1 MGSPYFNV
9 IFMMQQFTAIIAALL
24 FFALPAIADDIDAMI
39 AKSDA
44 LVTGPKPKPITPP
57 TQEAIQS
64 AIDRGVEFLVKD
76 QNKDGSWGNA
86 TQTKGLNIY
95 AHVPGSHQ
103 AFRAATTALCVSA
116 IIESKTQNE
125 AALKSLELGEA
136 WLIEN
141 LPKVRRQDPILLYNV
156 WSHSYGIQAFV
167 RMHER
172 LPNDKERIE
181 KLRKLVK
188 EQIDYMERYE
198 SINGGWGYYDFDYGT
213 QRPGASS
220 TSFVTASAL
229 VAFHDAKSIGVYAP
243 EKLVKRAVDSIV
255 RQRKNDFTY
264 VYGEYL
270 KMAPM
275 ADINRP
281 AGSLGRSQACN
292 IALRLHGDKRVS
304 DHVLKVWL
312 DRLIARNEW
321 LGIGRKRPVPH
332 EAWFQVAGYFYYYG
346 HYYAA
351 LCIDALP
358 KEDRPHFQGH
368 IAKIM
373 IDLQEK
379 DGSWWDYPLY
389 DYHQPYGTALTVM
402 TLQRCKQ

>member
-1 MGSPYFNV
+1 MTMNRLLPLLACLFCL
-9 IFMMQQFTAIIAALL
+9 AAPLH
-24 FFALPAIADDIDAMI
+24 ADDDEAAAI

-44 LVTGPKPKPITPP
+44 LVTGPKPQPITPP
-57 TQEAIQS
+57 TQDAIQS
-64 AIDRGVEFLVKD
+64 SIDRGIAFLVKS
-76 QNKDGSWGNA
+76 QNDDGSWGNP
-86 TQTKGLNIY
+86 TKTKGLNIY

-103 AFRAATTALCVSA
+103 AFRAAVTALCISA
-116 IIESKTQNE
+116 IIESKTQDE
-125 AALKSLELGEA
+125 AAIKALERGEA
-136 WLIEN
+136 WLIEH

-156 WSHSYGIQAFV
+156 WSHSYGIQALV
-167 RMHER
+167 RMHDR

-181 KLRKLVK
+181 KMRAMVK
-188 EQIDYMERYE
+188 EQIAFMERYE
-198 SINGGWGYYDFDYGT
+198 AVDGGWGYYDFDYGT
-213 QRPGASS
+213 QKPGASS
-220 TSFVTASAL
+220 TSFVTATAL

-243 EKLVKRAVDSIV
+243 EKVIKRAVDSIH
-255 RQRKNDFTY
+255 RQRKSDFTY

-275 ADINRP
+275 AGINRP

-292 IALRLHGDKRVS
+292 IALRLTGDKRVT

-332 EAWFQVAGYFYYYG
+332 ETWFQIAGYFYYYG

-358 KEDRPHFQGH
+358 KEDRPHFQEH
-368 IAKIM
+368 IAKLM

-389 DYHQPYGTALTVM
+389 DYHQQYGTALTLM
-402 TLQRCKQ
+402 TLVRCKQ

>member
-1 MGSPYFNV
+1 MKQYLFSLLL
-9 IFMMQQFTAIIAALL
+9 TLLCIASATQ
-24 FFALPAIADDIDAMI
+24 IHADDLDAQAI

-64 AIDRGVEFLVKD
+64 SIDRGIDFLISD
-76 QNKDGSWGNA
+76 QNKDGSWGNP

-103 AFRAATTALCVSA
+103 AFRAAVTALCISA
-116 IIESKTQNE
+116 LIESKSSSE
-125 AALKSLELGEA
+125 AALKSLERGEA

-156 WSHSYGIQAFV
+156 WSHSYGIQALV
-167 RMHER
+167 KMHER
-172 LPNDKERIE
+172 LPNDKDRLE
-181 KLRKLVK
+181 KMRKLIK
-188 EQIDYMERYE
+188 EQIGFMERYE

-213 QRPGASS
+213 QKPGASS
-220 TSFVTASAL
+220 TSFVSATAL
-229 VAFHDAKSIGVYAP
+229 VAFHDANSIGIYAP

-281 AGSLGRSQACN
+281 GGSLGRSQACN
-292 IALRLHGDKRVS
+292 IALRLHGDKRVT

-312 DRLIARNEW
+312 DRLIARNDW

-351 LCIDALP
+351 LCIEALP
-358 KEDRPHFQGH
+358 KEDRPHFQEH

-373 IDLQEK
+373 LDLQEK

-389 DYHQPYGTALTVM
+389 DYHQAYGTALTVM
-402 TLQRCKQ
+402 TLQRCKKN

>member
-1 MGSPYFNV
+1 MKHFLLILLCLLAVTP
-9 IFMMQQFTAIIAALL
+9 ALR
-24 FFALPAIADDIDAMI
+24 ADAETD
-39 AKSDA
+39 KSDA

-64 AIDRGVEFLVKD
+64 SIDRAVAFLVKN
-76 QNKDGSWGNA
+76 QNKDGSWGNP
-86 TQTKGLNIY
+86 TNTKDLNIY

-103 AFRAATTALCVSA
+103 AFRAGVTALAISA
-116 IIESKTQNE
+116 LIEAKP
-125 AALKSLELGEA
+125 AGDDAKKSLERGEA

-141 LPKVRRQDPILLYNV
+141 LPKVRRQDAILLYNV
-156 WSHSYGIQAFV
+156 WSHSYGIQALV
-167 RMHER
+167 RMHDR

-181 KLRKLVK
+181 KMRALIK
-188 EQIDYMERYE
+188 EQIGFLERYE
-198 SINGGWGYYDFDYGT
+198 SVDGGWGYYDFDYGT

-220 TSFVTASAL
+220 TSFVTATAL
-229 VAFHDAKSIGVYAP
+229 VAFHEAKAIGVYAP
-243 EKLVKRAVDSIV
+243 EKIVKRGIASIQ
-255 RQRKNDFTY
+255 RQRKNDFSY

-281 AGSLGRSQACN
+281 GGSLGRSQACN
-292 IALRLHGDKRVS
+292 VALRLSGDKKVT

-321 LGIGRKRPVPH
+321 LSIGRKRPVPH
-332 EAWFQVAGYFYYYG
+332 EAWFGVAGYFYYYG

-351 LCIDALP
+351 LCIEQLP
-358 KEDRPHFQGH
+358 KADRPHFQQH
-368 IAKIM
+368 IAKLM
-373 IDLQEK
+373 LDLQEK

-389 DYHQPYGTALTVM
+389 DYHQQYGTALTIM
-402 TLQRCKQ
+402 TLVRCRQAE